1 MLITRTLLAAL
12 ALEAAQVPRRRK
24 NHNFHGSG
32 AARAN
37 RMLNAME
44 PDSYVRPHRHMD
56 AEKSETIIA
65 LRGSFGLVLFDTL
78 GAVASR
84 DVIACNGAALG
95 FDIPYGTFHTLVA
108 LESGS
113 VFFEAKAG
121 PYMPLGATEIAAWAP
136 TEGAP
141 DAQAYLREMHTLFA

>member
-1 MLITRTLLAAL
+1 MLITRALLAAL
-12 ALEAAQVPRRRK
+12 SLEAAQVPRRRK
-24 NHNFHGSG
+24 NRNLHGSD

-37 RMLNAME
+37 RLLNAME

-56 AEKSETIIA
+56 PEKSETIIA
-65 LRGSFGLVLFDTL
+65 LQGSFGLVLFDTL
-78 GAVASR
+78 GAVVSR
-84 DVIACNGAALG
+84 DVIARVGPAPG

-121 PYMPLGATEIAAWAP
+121 PYMPLGAAEMAAWAP
-136 TEGAP
+136 PEGTP
-141 DAQAYLREMHTLFA
+141 DAQAYLREMRALFA